1 MRSTSDTSSGGV
13 VWASK
18 SSGGAGSLIGLGSSG
33 SIFGFFAT
41 DEGDFFVPDFLVVL
55 PGLLAVVLGE
65 VLGRVRLA
73 VVAVRLVAVVARVA
87 APVVRVVAPVV
98 RVVAAVV
105 LVVAAVVLFCSLLAL
120 ADRGLEEAVERR
132 VVVAP
137 LRGDVAGLLVLAP
150 EDVGRVDIVL
160 LA

>member
-1 MRSTSDTSSGGV
+1 M
-13 VWASK
+13 A
-18 SSGGAGSLIGLGSSG
+18 
-33 SIFGFFAT
+33 
-41 DEGDFFVPDFLVVL
+41 DFLVLVVL

-73 VVAVRLVAVVARVA
+73 VVVVRLVPRVE
-87 APVVRVVAPVV
+87 APVVWVVAPVV
-98 RVVAAVV
+98 RVVAAVA
-105 LVVAAVVLFCSLLAL
+105 LVVAAVDLFCSLLAL
-120 ADRGLEEAVERR
+120 ADRGLEEAVESR

-137 LRGDVAGLLVLAP
+137 LRGDVAGLVVLAP

>member
-1 MRSTSDTSSGGV
+1 M
-13 VWASK
+13 A
-18 SSGGAGSLIGLGSSG
+18 
-33 SIFGFFAT
+33 
-41 DEGDFFVPDFLVVL
+41 DFLVLVVL

-73 VVAVRLVAVVARVA
+73 VVVVRLVPRVE
-87 APVVRVVAPVV
+87 APAPVV
-98 RVVAAVV
+98 RVVAAVA
-105 LVVAAVVLFCSLLAL
+105 LVVAAVDLFCSLLAL
-120 ADRGLEEAVERR
+120 ADRGLEEAVESR